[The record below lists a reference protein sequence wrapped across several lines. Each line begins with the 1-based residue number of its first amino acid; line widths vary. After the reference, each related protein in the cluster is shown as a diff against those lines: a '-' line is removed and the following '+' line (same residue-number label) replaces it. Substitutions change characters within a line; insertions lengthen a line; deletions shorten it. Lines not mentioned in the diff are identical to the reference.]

1 MSESESLKPNEVIA
15 LINDFERA
23 PGVREW
29 FFPEV
34 DRRIRMLEESILD
47 EATPTEITSR
57 MKMERAIWLEVK
69 RIPQDSRKAQ
79 QAKMDEITQSVG
91 RGIMRE

>member
-1 MSESESLKPNEVIA
+1 MSEPLKPNEIVA

-23 PGVREW
+23 PGVKEW
-29 FFPEV
+29 FLPEV
-34 DRRIRMLEESILD
+34 ERRIRMLEESILD
-47 EATPTEITSR
+47 ETTPPELTTR

-69 RIPQDSRKAQ
+69 RIPKDCRKAQ
-79 QAKMDEITQSVG
+79 EAKMDEITQSVG